1 VSPPLWT
8 RSEVPAEAFVG
19 IDVGTTHTKGALI
32 GAGGV
37 IYHEAKRASDLQS
50 PHATWA
56 EMDPAQWW
64 ANTCSLGKE
73 LAAVARER
81 KLSIAGIGVS
91 GMVPALV
98 LLDAAGTPVRPS
110 IQQNDARTTVEIAEL
125 KDGADETRFFQL
137 TGGSINQQVMAPK
150 LRWLARHEPEIMRD
164 ARILMGSYDYIA
176 LKLTGTV
183 GVEHNWALESGLS
196 DVRSTRWVPELI
208 ELAGIDAS
216 LLPAVRSSHE
226 IVGWVTDEAAV
237 ASGLPAGVPVV
248 AGVADHVASAFAAG
262 VADDGDLLIKFG
274 GAGDVLYATEEL
286 VTDPRLF
293 IDYHVIPGRYLLN
306 GCMATS
312 GSMLKW
318 LLRELLRFDATE
330 SEDAG
335 LDPFET
341 LDAIANLRPPGSHG
355 IIVLPYFLGEKT
367 PLHDPNARGTIVG
380 LGLHHDRFDVYR
392 AFLEAVVYGFRHHV
406 DVLGERNLDVHRVLA
421 SDGGARS
428 DVWLQI
434 ASDVLGMPV
443 HRVSRHPGSS
453 LGAAFV
459 AAKAVGAVT
468 DWDDIAAYVDVL
480 PPFEPRPEAVRVYDT
495 AYGVYRESYERLKT
509 LYPDLG
515 RFAQGPSGGEL

>member
-1 VSPPLWT
+1 MSPPSWT
-8 RSEVPAEAFVG
+8 RFEVPAEAFVG
-19 IDVGTTHTKGALI
+19 IDVGTTHTKGVLI
-32 GAGGV
+32 GAGGA
-37 IYHEAKRASDLQS
+37 IHHETKRASDLLS
-50 PHATWA
+50 PHANWA
-56 EMDPAQWW
+56 EMDPNQWW
-64 ANTCSLGKE
+64 ANTCSLGQE
-73 LAAVARER
+73 LAAAAQDRG
-81 KLSIAGIGVS
+81 LSIAGIGVS

-98 LLDAAGTPVRPS
+98 LLDASGTPLRPS

-125 KDGADETRFFQL
+125 KAAADESRFFQL

-150 LRWLARHEPEIMRD
+150 LRWLVRHEPEAVRM
-164 ARILMGSYDYIA
+164 AKTLMGSYDYIA
-176 LKLTGTV
+176 FKLTGTV

-196 DVRSTRWVPELI
+196 DVRNRRWVPELV

-216 LLPAVRSSHE
+216 LLPAVRASHE
-226 IVGWVTDEAAV
+226 VVGRVTDEAAV
-237 ASGLPAGVPVV
+237 ETGLPAGVPVV

-262 VADDGDLLIKFG
+262 VAEDGDLLIKFG
-274 GAGDVLYATEEL
+274 GAGDVLYATEDL

-293 IDYHVIPGRYLLN
+293 IDYHVVPGRYLLN

-318 LLRELLRFDATE
+318 LLRELLRADALA
-330 SEDAG
+330 SEDEG
-335 LDPFET
+335 IDPFAA
-341 LDAIANLRPPGSHG
+341 LDARANGRPPGSHG

-367 PLHDPNARGTIVG
+367 PLHDPHARGTIVG
-380 LGLHHDRFDVYR
+380 LGLHHDRYDLYR

-406 DVLGERNLDVHRVLA
+406 DVLRERNLDVRRVLA

-434 ASDVLGMPV
+434 ASDVLGVPV

-459 AAKAVGAVT
+459 AAKAVGAIGS
-468 DWDDIAAYVDVL
+468 WDDIAAYVDVL
-480 PPFEPRPEAVRVYDT
+480 SPFEPRPAAARVYDT

-515 RFAQGPSGGEL
+515 EFAQGPSGGDA